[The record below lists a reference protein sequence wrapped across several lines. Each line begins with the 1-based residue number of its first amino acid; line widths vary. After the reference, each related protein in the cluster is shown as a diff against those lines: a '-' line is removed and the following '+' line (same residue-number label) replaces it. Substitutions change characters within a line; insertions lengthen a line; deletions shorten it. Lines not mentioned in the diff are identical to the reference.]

1 MALVQVAA
9 TFSQDSLDNVVAKL
23 EDLRASIE
31 ASIED
36 DKRNEGDAEAEFNA
50 LE

>member
-1 MALVQVAA
+1 
-9 TFSQDSLDNVVAKL
+9 
-23 EDLRASIE
+23 LRASIE

-36 DKRNEGDAEAEFNA
+36 DKREEGNAEGEFAA